1 MIQQFEDFVNE
12 AIFNKTNTVKFVH
25 HVLDIMSDMC
35 KDKQKNFGIK
45 FDEIG
50 GNLIAHLWYYDHSLD
65 VLERNDYIKRTP
77 NGDEFCIVLW
87 TTTENNGVPC
97 DICVETNILIPNSKY
112 MDASKYTDAE
122 IQKSTKE
129 AAEQLKKMAKLY

>member
-12 AIFNKTNTVKFVH
+12 AVFNKTNTVKFVH

-35 KDKQKNFGIK
+35 KDTQKNFGVK

-50 GNLIAHLWYYDHSLD
+50 GNLTANLWLYSKSLD
-65 VLERNDYIKRTP
+65 ELERNNYIKRTP

-87 TTTENNGVPC
+87 TTSENNGVPC
-97 DICVETNILIPNSKY
+97 NISAETNILMPDSKY
-112 MDASKYTDAE
+112 MDASEYTDTE
-122 IQKSTKE
+122 IQKSIKA